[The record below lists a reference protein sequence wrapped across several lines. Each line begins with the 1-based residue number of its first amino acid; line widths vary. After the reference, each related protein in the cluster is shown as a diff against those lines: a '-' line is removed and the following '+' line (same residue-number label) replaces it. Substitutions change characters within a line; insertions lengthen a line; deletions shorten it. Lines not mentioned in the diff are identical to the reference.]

1 MKLSGHMKHFIMT
14 RLPYLRQESHDSDQ
28 HPEHLFFKAT
38 GLVAKLSG
46 FIEGCSPDGLA
57 AKPVALQNS
66 GCKPIHTQKGIL
78 ASTVQILSAY
88 ASLVLPSDQS
98 SAVKPINPMQR
109 METQIPEAKINRQC
123 VPTREI
129 THHCFQF

>member
-1 MKLSGHMKHFIMT
+1 MKHFIMT
-14 RLPYLRQESHDSDQ
+14 RLPYLGQESHDSDQ

-38 GLVAKLSG
+38 GFAAKPSG
-46 FIEGCSPDGLA
+46 FIEGCNPDGFA
-57 AKPVALQNS
+57 AKPVALKNS
-66 GCKPIHTQKGIL
+66 GCKPIHGQKGIL

-109 METQIPEAKINRQC
+109 METQIPEAKINRQY
-123 VPTREI
+123 VPTREVA
-129 THHCFQF
+129 HHCFQF

>member
-1 MKLSGHMKHFIMT
+1 MKHFIMT
-14 RLPYLRQESHDSDQ
+14 RLPYLGQESHDSDQ

-38 GLVAKLSG
+38 GLAAKPSG
-46 FIEGCSPDGLA
+46 FIEGCSPDGFA
-57 AKPVALQNS
+57 AKPVALKNS
-66 GCKPIHTQKGIL
+66 GWKPIHGQKGIS

-109 METQIPEAKINRQC
+109 TETQIPEAKINLQC
-123 VPTREI
+123 VPIREVA
-129 THHCFQF
+129 HHCFQF